1 MTFNMELTQS
11 YLTLL
16 REETLPAIG
25 CTEPVA
31 VALCAAEASA
41 CLLKEP
47 YRLHLEVSPYILKRN
62 ARRHPRN
69 SRIDR
74 P

>member
-47 YRLHLEVSPYILKRN
+47 YRLH
-62 ARRHPRN
+62 
-69 SRIDR
+69 
-74 P
+74 

>member
-47 YRLHLEVSPYILKRN
+47 YRLHLEVSPYI
-62 ARRHPRN
+62 
-69 SRIDR
+69 
-74 P
+74 